1 MKKEIKKIILKN
13 KKYTQIG
20 KIPDYIPE
28 LYQPQKR
35 SNIGLTFIDNNQNV
49 HKFGHA
55 EEKFTIQSIS
65 KIVTLILAILDNG
78 IEKVFER
85 VGYQGT
91 DDPFNSFIKLDYINN
106 KKPANPLL
114 NSGALVV
121 TSLIK
126 GKGKQKFK
134 RILDFTRKVA
144 KNESIQLNEMVYKS
158 EKETGYRNQ
167 AIASLL
173 KSKGLLVG
181 DLDNVLDTYF
191 KQCSMNVTT
200 TDLANIA
207 RFISNDFISLE
218 IDDKTR
224 KKLSVLI
231 KVIMNNC
238 GMYDYSTEYSI
249 KVGIPSKSGVGGG
262 ILGVLPNEMGIGV
275 YSPALDEY
283 GNSIVGMKIMED
295 LSEKFSWNIYGS
307 NFKKGGNYQ
316 KDKKI

>member
-1 MKKEIKKIILKN
+1 MKKEIEKIILEN

-28 LYQPQKR
+28 LYKPQKR
-35 SNIGLTFIDNNQNV
+35 SDIGLTFIDNEKNIY
-49 HKFGHA
+49 KCGKT

-65 KIVTLILAILDNG
+65 KVITLILAILDNG
-78 IEKVFER
+78 FEKVFER
-85 VGYQGT
+85 VGYEGT
-91 DDPFNSFIKLDYINN
+91 DDPFNSFIKLDYIDN
-106 KKPANPLL
+106 KKPANPLI

-126 GKGKQKFK
+126 GKGNEKFN
-134 RILDFTRKVA
+134 RILEFTRKIA
-144 KNESIQLNEMVYKS
+144 KNDSIKLNEKVYKS

-173 KSKGLLVG
+173 KSKDLLVG
-181 DLDNVLDTYF
+181 DLDIVLDTYF

-207 RFISNDFISLE
+207 RFISNDFLFLD
-218 IDDKTR
+218 IDQKTR

-262 ILGVLPNEMGIGV
+262 ILGVLPNKMGIGV
-275 YSPALDEY
+275 YSPALDEH

-295 LSEKFSWNIYGS
+295 LSNKFNWNIYGL
-307 NFKKGGNYQ
+307 NFK
-316 KDKKI
+316 

>member
-1 MKKEIKKIILKN
+1 MKKEIEKIILEN

-28 LYQPQKR
+28 LYQPEKR
-35 SNIGLTFIDNNQNV
+35 SYIGITYIDNENNIY
-49 HKFGHA
+49 KCGKT

-65 KIVTLILAILDNG
+65 KVITLILAILDNG
-78 IEKVFER
+78 IDKVFER
-85 VGYQGT
+85 VGYEGT
-91 DDPFNSFIKLDYINN
+91 DDPFNSFIKLDYIDN
-106 KKPANPLL
+106 KKPANPLI

-126 GKGKQKFK
+126 GNGNEKFN
-134 RILDFTRKVA
+134 RILEFTKKIA
-144 KNESIQLNEMVYKS
+144 KNDSIELNEKVYNS

-173 KSKGLLVG
+173 KSKDLLVG
-181 DLDNVLDTYF
+181 DLDIVLDTYF

-207 RFISNDFISLE
+207 RFISNDFISLD
-218 IDDKTR
+218 IDETTR

-249 KVGIPSKSGVGGG
+249 KVGVPSKSGVGGG
-262 ILGVLPNEMGIGV
+262 ILGVLPNKMGIGV
-275 YSPALDEY
+275 YSPALDEH
-283 GNSIVGMKIMED
+283 GNSIAGMKIMED
-295 LSEKFSWNIYGS
+295 LSEKFNWNIYGL
-307 NFKKGGNYQ
+307 NFK
-316 KDKKI
+316 